1 LPWLRD
7 FNLGYS
13 SPGMGFADVNLAGKT
28 MIFSGHSGGYEMYL
42 QRKHGI
48 DPEHLEKMKGHLP
61 EWNLEVLV
69 GKD

>member
-1 LPWLRD
+1 
-7 FNLGYS
+7 
-13 SPGMGFADVNLAGKT
+13 
-28 MIFSGHSGGYEMYL
+28 MYL